1 MGVIIPRTL
10 AEYILLGPTGDRRQL
25 QDSPILGDVWIAF
38 ASYPGPQ
45 ELLITPH
52 KTKAAGTVA
61 ICIDEEV
68 WKDRKAHQEMVEH
81 WSDPKSARPTAIR
94 STLDRFAALA
104 GIILW
109 AIESDVQIGPNDSS
123 APTRLAVAIKDK
135 KTRLARGSIHP
146 TLLGGHDR
154 P

>member
-1 MGVIIPRTL
+1 MAVIIPRTL

-61 ICIDEEV
+61 ICID
-68 WKDRKAHQEMVEH
+68 DRKAHQEMVEH
-81 WSDPKSARPTAIR
+81 WSDSKSARPTAIR

-109 AIESDVQIGPNDSS
+109 AFESDVQIGPNDSS
-123 APTRLAVAIKDK
+123 APTCLAAAIKDK
-135 KTRLARGSIHP
+135 KR
-146 TLLGGHDR
+146 D
-154 P
+154 